1 MTKITKT
8 ALLSVLLLCALIF
21 SSCSGIVKMKYE
33 EEYLLDSKNG
43 IRYLKA
49 SVSYEPVST
58 GEQYAKADGVELYTI
73 PGANVTEWLS
83 EKFKGVGAVYYSE
96 NVHLPTIAEFN
107 PTRAIIC
114 SGSEKLIGIAAIDDA
129 DVIREMCRLLDEG
142 ENAEITYI
150 ADSYPLKFV
159 SADYPFLYY
168 NVMYTATE
176 DGGRYLYDRGTH
188 KTVDIGNLLKPYF
201 EF

>member
-1 MTKITKT
+1 MTKKITA
-8 ALLSVLLLCALIF
+8 ALLSVLVLATILT
-21 SSCSGIVKMKYE
+21 SCSGIIKMKYE
-33 EEYLLDSKNG
+33 NGSLIDSKNG

-49 SVSYEPVST
+49 SISYEPVST
-58 GEQYAKADGVELYTI
+58 GEQYAKADGIELFTMSN
-73 PGANVTEWLS
+73 ADATEWLS
-83 EKFKGVGAVYYSE
+83 EKFNGVGAVYYSE
-96 NVHLPTIAEFN
+96 DVHLPTIAEFD

-114 SGSEKLIGIAAIDDA
+114 SGSEKLIGLAAIDDEE
-129 DVIREMCRLLDEG
+129 VLRELCRLLDEG

-150 ADSYPLKFV
+150 ADSYPLKFI

-188 KTVDIGNLLKPYF
+188 KTVEVGNLLEPYF